1 MKTSTYSIIIVVI
14 FLISTGCEEGQHN
27 IKVYGSGP
35 IESKTLELSSFDKIE
50 HTGVANY
57 NITIG
62 SPQSV
67 ELKAQQNI
75 IDVMTWEVENHS
87 LKVGLEKNVSVETQ
101 EEIRFNITVPAINYI
116 ELTGVG
122 DIVLS
127 GDNQDELT
135 VIITGVG
142 NIKAYEMKVDTCN
155 ITFTGVGDCHVF
167 VNNEL
172 NVNLSGVG
180 NVYYRGDPTIHST
193 ITGVGRL
200 IDANQ

>member
-127 GDNQDELT
+127 GDNQHELT
-135 VIITGVG
+135 VIITGAG

-193 ITGVGRL
+193 ITGVGHL